1 MGRCPEV
8 PDQRG
13 VVAGRS
19 DRKVRGAGSASHCC
33 MMVCNGGCGVVPVP
47 TKIAS
52 SFVRQTHKGG
62 FFMCTVSEQT
72 LSVLTPDYWRTAR
85 RELNNPRVLAFSG
98 LVCAMAIVLESLPI
112 YLMGPSLKIYF
123 SFLAVSL
130 GCSCYGPVVGMMA
143 GAIIDSVGFLLSGYG
158 EPYFPGYLVT
168 AVLSGLIYGVMLYR
182 RKPTLPR
189 IIVTRLIINY
199 GSNVLL
205 GSVWK
210 AMLYGKGYLYYLTS
224 GAVKNTI
231 MLPIEVFLTWVVLN
245 AAVKQGL
252 DRKFIHKR

>member
-1 MGRCPEV
+1 
-8 PDQRG
+8 
-13 VVAGRS
+13 
-19 DRKVRGAGSASHCC
+19 
-33 MMVCNGGCGVVPVP
+33 
-47 TKIAS
+47 
-52 SFVRQTHKGG
+52 
-62 FFMCTVSEQT
+62 MCTVTQEKQS
-72 LSVLTPDYWRTAR
+72 LFTPAYWRAAR
-85 RELNNPRVLAFSG
+85 QELSNPRVLALSG

-112 YLMGPSLKIYF
+112 YLLGPSLKIYF
-123 SFLAVSL
+123 SFLVVSL
-130 GCSCYGPVVGMMA
+130 GCMCYGPVVGMMA

-182 RKPTLPR
+182 QKPTLLR

-210 AMLYGKGYLYYLTS
+210 AMLYGKGYIYYFTS

-245 AAVKQGL
+245 AALKQGL
-252 DRKFIHKR
+252 DKKFIHKR